1 MRPPNRGPEPMQQ
14 FEAHV
19 VLYVED
25 ESAAR
30 AARQVI
36 LKLGASE
43 RVGGV
48 HLGFR
53 FDALEP
59 SGHYRSTPERTVDP
73 GVLRMSQLPNIE
85 TYCKIGRGEH
95 PTEKGDR
102 W

>member
-30 AARQVI
+30 AARQI
-36 LKLGASE
+36 LLKLGASE
-43 RVGGV
+43 RRGGV
-48 HLGFR
+48 HLGVR
-53 FDALEP
+53 FESLEP
-59 SGHYRSTPERTVDP
+59 LGLRRSTPERTVQP
-73 GVLRMSQLPNIE
+73 GLLKLSQVTNPE
-85 TYCKIGRGEH
+85 TYFKIGRGEH